1 MIFQTELAVQ
11 ILLPLLSA
19 FVVSLGVCVL
29 LIRWRS
35 LIERFT
41 RHRNDHEA
49 VQASHVGDPLRLGGI
64 AVLVGILVGSVML
77 FLLNPVNYIP
87 LLLAT
92 LIPVFFAGLWE
103 DLGHGVSALGRFIA
117 SLIAACLAV
126 ALLGLWVPR
135 GDLTL
140 LDAIMGF
147 VPAGV
152 IFTVFLAALYCHSVN
167 LIDGMNGLAATVVV
181 FSSVGL
187 AVLGAH
193 GELGQITVFA
203 LLVAAATLGFQLLNW
218 PVAKL
223 FLGDAGAY
231 GLGHILVW
239 LGISVVA
246 LAPNVAVPA
255 VILVLFYPFA
265 DTFHTVLRRALEKK
279 KIASPDRMH
288 LHQKIRRGLEV
299 VWLGRDMRHVSNPAT
314 TLLMMPITAG
324 PVVAGVLLWDMPTAS
339 WLALVG
345 LGTAFVG
352 LHFFIMAMAK
362 RYRNGRGAFAGKSMG
377 RDNVLAFET
386 AGLESKEVELSQYSG
401 PFFLDARAVE
411 VMISRALGDSGW
423 RLTTKAPG
431 LQNKTWQKDF
441 DTDLAAWEFFMDQ
454 VDRFGIDAVM
464 GPQISVEAER
474 AMYQRYVDTTT

>member
-1 MIFQTELAVQ
+1 M
-11 ILLPLLSA
+11 
-19 FVVSLGVCVL
+19 SLGVGVL

-41 RHRNDHEA
+41 RDRNDHAA
-49 VQASHVGDPLRLGGI
+49 VQASHVGDPLRLGGV
-64 AVLVGILVGSVML
+64 AVLIGILVGGAML
-77 FLLNPVNYIP
+77 FHLSPGSNTL

-92 LIPVFFAGLWE
+92 LIPVYFAGLWE

-117 SLIAACLAV
+117 SLIAACVAV
-126 ALLGLWVPR
+126 ALLGLWVSR
-135 GDLTL
+135 GDLTV

-147 VPAGV
+147 IPAGV
-152 IFTVFLAALYCHSVN
+152 VFTVFLAALYCHAVN
-167 LIDGMNGLAATVVV
+167 LIDGMNGLAATVVI
-181 FSSVGL
+181 FSSIGI

-218 PVAKL
+218 PAAKL

-239 LGISVVA
+239 LAISVIA

-279 KIASPDRMH
+279 KITAPDRMH

-299 VWLGRDMRHVSNPAT
+299 VWLGRDTRHVSNPAT

-324 PVVAGVLLWDMPTAS
+324 PVVAGVLLWDMPTAA

-345 LGTAFVG
+345 FSAVFVG
-352 LHFFIMAMAK
+352 LHFFITAIAK
-362 RYRNGRGAFAGKSMG
+362 RYRKPAGAFAGVTKG
-377 RDNVLAFET
+377 RDTVVAFGP
-386 AGLESKEVELSQYSG
+386 ASRSSNEVEVSQYSG
-401 PFFLDARAVE
+401 PFFQDARAVE
-411 VMISRALGDSGW
+411 VLISRAPGDSGW

-431 LQNKTWQKDF
+431 VQDKTWQEDF
-441 DTDLAAWEFFMDQ
+441 DTELAAWEFFMDQ
-454 VDRFGIDAVM
+454 VDRFGMDAVM
-464 GPQISVEAER
+464 GPRISGEAER
-474 AMYQRYVDTTT
+474 AMYQRYLDATT